1 MRIVCIMMMSTNM
14 TIMTKRQL
22 KQGEAEKGEGRIK
35 KKKKKEKKKKMD
47 I

>member
-1 MRIVCIMMMSTNM
+1 MMMSTNM

-22 KQGEAEKGEGRIK
+22 KQREGEKEEGRIK
-35 KKKKKEKKKKMD
+35 KKKKMMKKMD